1 MKKVLFMFLLVFAC
15 LFNIQAQNTKFQG
28 CIVLPGAE
36 DFFDYVD
43 TGAVFGSARPIFVTD
58 YTGAFVSCDSLEKFK
73 PQELLYLVSG
83 LLLDTTDNE
92 ESISSQEVNLFF
104 TKTPEGVIVVKVFK
118 MAKDREGP
126 WYISTQKIEP
136 ATYVAN
142 ARVYEPS

>member
-1 MKKVLFMFLLVFAC
+1 MKKVLFIIFLFVCTHNLR
-15 LFNIQAQNTKFQG
+15 AQNTTFLG

-43 TGAVFGSARPIFVTD
+43 TGAVFGNTRPIFVTD
-58 YTGAFVSCDSLEKFK
+58 YTGAFVSCDSLGKFK